1 MCIRDSQR
9 RVHGDLFLW
18 QDSKITTKPS
28 RPIHQQFQ
36 HASAKEMYA
45 TDLFNTHDKEFTNT
59 INQADKQIDKLASM
73 PFEQKKNEFQS
84 LRKMLTNAK
93 NSLDEMENEFARAD
107 GRESERSL
115 QKRLRECRDR
125 YQEVKKKLDQGE
137 QRYLE
142 QEQQKNIFGSK
153 STKDNGGT
161 LEDKAR
167 YKLLNNQDKLVK
179 QDDKLEDIKKIA
191 YETENIAIDTSNNLK
206 MQRDVIVKA
215 NNTAKDIESNLKQT
229 DRLTSELSWG
239 QLKIKITL
247 IFLAFLL
254 FVVIIVLTL
263 AKVGVFRSSK

>member
-1 MCIRDSQR
+1 MCIRDS
-9 RVHGDLFLW
+9 
-18 QDSKITTKPS
+18 
-28 RPIHQQFQ
+28 
-36 HASAKEMYA
+36 
-45 TDLFNTHDKEFTNT
+45 
-59 INQADKQIDKLASM
+59 
-73 PFEQKKNEFQS
+73 
-84 LRKMLTNAK
+84 
-93 NSLDEMENEFARAD
+93 
-107 GRESERSL
+107 
-115 QKRLRECRDR
+115 
-125 YQEVKKKLDQGE
+125 
-137 QRYLE
+137 
-142 QEQQKNIFGSK
+142 
-153 STKDNGGT
+153 
-161 LEDKAR
+161 